1 VVAPGLPAHVG
12 WRCQNSVG
20 RIALSDP
27 GTQFFQGPDVIDDAG
42 IVISSVS
49 ATSWPDGPPGRGD
62 LQRVTVTPGNARWSF
77 IEFPPGCTTAFH
89 HTDSLDFDVV
99 IDGSVDLIL
108 DDGAHRLGPGDGVV
122 VKGVDHSWA
131 THEEGCR
138 MSVVVI
144 GTPPLE

>member
-1 VVAPGLPAHVG
+1 MRVLITGVDDQGRSCVVEETTPSVESFASGGITVAPAAATETCPPPA
-12 WRCQNSVG
+12 R
-20 RIALSDP
+20 
-27 GTQFFQGPDVIDDAG
+27 
-42 IVISSVS
+42 
-49 ATSWPDGPPGRGD
+49 PPGRGD
-62 LQRVTVTPGNARWSF
+62 LLRVTVTPGNARWSF

-108 DDGAHRLGPGDGVV
+108 DDGPHRLGPGEGVV
-122 VKGVDHSWA
+122 VKGVDHGWA
-131 THEEGCR
+131 THDEGCR